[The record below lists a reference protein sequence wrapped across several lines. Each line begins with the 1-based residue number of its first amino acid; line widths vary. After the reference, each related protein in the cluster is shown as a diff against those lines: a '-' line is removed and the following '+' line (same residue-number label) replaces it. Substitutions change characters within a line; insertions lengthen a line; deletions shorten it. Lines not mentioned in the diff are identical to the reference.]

1 MKCMNFPWAL
11 PPCNLTFSPAWLHA
25 WEQRGICQHE
35 EMSYSVS
42 TWIIKRAGWWN
53 KGLPY
58 QFVTNYFSRY
68 QFEAAAKVFRWHF
81 MSFKSICSP
90 CSRNCFC
97 GLSLHFFLQQQIF
110 FLLMW
115 GLSLPSC
122 LSDRETNIRKNADVL
137 SLMSRRLKTSQALST
152 HFLSFLSSF
161 NFYPFSLI
169 GLCWSLRL
177 QKVDEKWSCVAA
189 PKHINRA
196 VKWFQD
202 RNSSSCFRS
211 GAILAEED
219 EGLFCAFT
227 AAPASLIFQSKT
239 VQSWC
244 DN

>member
-11 PPCNLTFSPAWLHA
+11 PPCNSTFSPAWLHA

-42 TWIIKRAGWWN
+42 TWIIKRASWWN

-68 QFEAAAKVFRWHF
+68 QFESAAKVFRWHF

-110 FLLMW
+110 
-115 GLSLPSC
+115 LPSDVGPLPSK
-122 LSDRETNIRKNADVL
+122 LSFWQGNKYQKECWCFVFNV
-137 SLMSRRLKTSQALST
+137 QAIENEPTLST

-161 NFYPFSLI
+161 NFCPFSLI
-169 GLCWSLRL
+169 GLCWSLWL

-189 PKHINRA
+189 PKHFNRT

-219 EGLFCAFT
+219 EVLFCAFT